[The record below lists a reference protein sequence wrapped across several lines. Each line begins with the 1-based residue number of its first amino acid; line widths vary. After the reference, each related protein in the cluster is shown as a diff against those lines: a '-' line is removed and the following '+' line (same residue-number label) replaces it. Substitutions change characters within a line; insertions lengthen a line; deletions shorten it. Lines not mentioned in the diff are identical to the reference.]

1 MRVHP
6 KRPGGGRKEERAM
19 KFGQTLKEARKRKE
33 KTLKEVGM
41 AAGLSLSYVSDIE
54 QGRRK
59 APAEDVVRKI
69 ETFLEITDGSLVKAA
84 QAEANIRSEVRTLL
98 RKRPE
103 LNMSLLRAADDCT
116 EEEINELID
125 EMLKRRGKLDDNR

>member
-1 MRVHP
+1 MN
-6 KRPGGGRKEERAM
+6 
-19 KFGQTLKEARKRKE
+19 FGQTLKEARKKKE
-33 KTLKEVGM
+33 KTLKEVGK

-59 APAEDVVRKI
+59 APGEDVVRKI
-69 ETFLEITDGSLVKAA
+69 EAFLDITDGSLLKAA
-84 QAEANIRSEVRTLL
+84 QLESNLQSEVRTLF

-103 LNMSLLRAADDCT
+103 LNMSLLRAADDCS
-116 EEEINELID
+116 EDEINDLID